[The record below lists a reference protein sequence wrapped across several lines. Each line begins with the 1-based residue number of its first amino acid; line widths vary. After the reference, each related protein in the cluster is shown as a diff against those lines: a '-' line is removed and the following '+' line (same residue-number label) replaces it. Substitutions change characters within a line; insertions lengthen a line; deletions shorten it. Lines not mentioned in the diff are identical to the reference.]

1 VLSSD
6 VVGVKGQ
13 ERLVGGHSRGSRV
26 ELDHQKVE
34 DVSRRV

>member
-26 ELDHQKVE
+26 ELDH
-34 DVSRRV
+34 